1 MANEHSSNKG
11 EEDVVELKRALAT
24 GSAST
29 QSNSA
34 SASAY
39 GILLSV
45 APFSLRSEKKLSWHT
60 VAPIVCYCMASILMT
75 VVNKVS
81 SVHARIM
88 SYHSELTVT
97 RIPSL
102 SCQEANST

>member
-39 GILLSV
+39 GIHSLVCRTILIEIGKKNYHGIQLRPLFV
-45 APFSLRSEKKLSWHT
+45 IAWPLFS
-60 VAPIVCYCMASILMT
+60 
-75 VVNKVS
+75 
-81 SVHARIM
+81 
-88 SYHSELTVT
+88 
-97 RIPSL
+97 
-102 SCQEANST
+102 

>member
-45 APFSLRSEKKLSWHT
+45 APFSLRSGKKT
-60 VAPIVCYCMASILMT
+60 IMA
-75 VVNKVS
+75 
-81 SVHARIM
+81 
-88 SYHSELTVT
+88 Y
-97 RIPSL
+97 
-102 SCQEANST
+102 SCAHCLLLHGLYSHDCRE

>member
-34 SASAY
+34 SASACMAFY
-39 GILLSV
+39 VYHIM
-45 APFSLRSEKKLSWHT
+45 FSLRSKTLSWHT

-81 SVHARIM
+81 NVYARIV
-88 SYHSELTVT
+88 SSRSKLTLT
-97 RIPSL
+97 RTPSL

>member
-39 GILLSV
+39 GILCLSHHV
-45 APFSLRSEKKLSWHT
+45 LIEIENA
-60 VAPIVCYCMASILMT
+60 IMA
-75 VVNKVS
+75 
-81 SVHARIM
+81 
-88 SYHSELTVT
+88 Y
-97 RIPSL
+97 
-102 SCQEANST
+102 SCAHCLLLHGIYSHDCRE